1 MVVILHSAFLVVTIK
16 VFILHSA
23 FLVVP
28 IKYYIRL
35 GLIKRKKKLH
45 THCFKLGLGT
55 GLKIASSNLC
65 FGGPVNGLGGTLPKL
80 PSPKCV

>member
-45 THCFKLGLGT
+45 THCFTLGLGT